1 MVRRVRAAL
10 HSASRDHGWNSS
22 KARTARPQLLQPT
35 SSGQLLGDVKICAME
50 GTMIVSPHGV
60 TPRLLLRPWTED
72 DIPAMIAAYRDPEM
86 RRQLRKPVTSIEQ
99 AREVIQSRRA
109 DREAGRAF
117 SFAVVVPA
125 DAGLGFEADTAAD
138 TLAGSVVVR
147 GLEQASPT
155 AEVGYWVVAPAR
167 GLGIAPRAL
176 DAVCQWVFQLPRARP
191 LQRLDLIHSTMNP
204 SSCRV
209 AEKAGFIMS
218 AILPPLPPNFP
229 HDGHLH
235 VRFAS

>member
-1 MVRRVRAAL
+1 
-10 HSASRDHGWNSS
+10 
-22 KARTARPQLLQPT
+22 
-35 SSGQLLGDVKICAME
+35 ME
-50 GTMIVSPHGV
+50 DTLIVSPHGV
-60 TPRLLLRPWTED
+60 TPRLLLRPWTEY

-86 RRQLRKPVTSIEQ
+86 RRQLRNLVTSTEQ
-99 AREVIQSRRA
+99 ARQVIQSRRA

-117 SFAVVVPA
+117 SFAVVAVPA
-125 DAGLGFEADTAAD
+125 DPGFEAETAAGS
-138 TLAGSVVVR
+138 LAGSVVVR
-147 GLEQASPT
+147 GLEQESPT

-209 AEKAGFIMS
+209 ADKAGFVMS
-218 AILPPLPPNFP
+218 AILPPLPPDFP

-235 VRFAS
+235 IRRRRL